1 MEAVDVA
8 AAAAAVEGGGGVV
21 VAVGDGP
28 WSVESCSY
36 RSCPLTG
43 DRPSLTR
50 SNSNWLPTDD
60 DYTETLSINK

>member
-8 AAAAAVEGGGGVV
+8 AAAVEGGGVV

-60 DYTETLSINK
+60 DYTNTPSINK